1 MSTTVAAPPKK
12 KSRLNRTFWITGLL
26 LVIAVALVFWYL
38 NSDSFRDSM
47 RSKIIAELERT
58 TGGKV
63 EMQSLTWKL
72 STLHFDVRGLTIHGT
87 EGPTDAPYVHADDI
101 SVDARIVSFLSR
113 KLALSNVAIDR
124 LTVHLIVY
132 PNGSTNQPRPRVA
145 TVNGQPAAEQL
156 FNLAVTRIEIAD
168 GTLILNEEKVPFSV
182 TGERLTANLGYSQK
196 DQGYDGSISASLLSA
211 RWRNLPP
218 QRADIDLHLLLR
230 TNEAEIR
237 SMRISN
243 QHSSVQASGTVRDF
257 HSPRVLLQYNASLEL
272 PEVAKLAKVPEL
284 RAGHADVKGGLSY
297 ESQRYASQGSL
308 SLRGVEWKD
317 ETLHLAGMDGASPF
331 SLTPEKLAFPR
342 LGARVLGGTAR
353 GAIEI
358 TNWNRSG
365 KKSPAQKGT
374 ADLQLS
380 GLQMKDAV
388 QAISTPSLRLDRIPV
403 VGAASG
409 NIKANWTGTPANAV
423 ADLKLDVDPPANP
436 APEQLPLTAQLRA
449 RYRGDGDILDVG
461 TLNAATRSIR
471 VNATGQLGSES
482 AQAKVA
488 FNATDLRELRPVLA
502 VLSPGTRIPVLVEG
516 RASYNGVIAGRLKA
530 LSTRGRLDMEG
541 FDTEAAPLQLSSSGA
556 PATRTQRIHWDSLIS
571 DLSYSPS
578 SLGFQHGVLRRGDA
592 EIDFSG
598 TSSLREGRF
607 NENSSQLDFTLHV
620 QQASVEDL
628 QTLAGLKYPLSGT
641 LNGDLHASGT
651 PQNLRSNG
659 NVQVANLTA
668 YGEPFR
674 QFRSHVQF
682 AGSDV
687 QFTDIWL
694 VHNGAQ
700 MSGMLGY
707 NLSDRHFR
715 FDLTGSN
722 IELASLRQ
730 FEFKRLSMAGKAG
743 FHITGSGTQEAPV
756 INGQVDVRNLVLNKE
771 LVGSLTVYGETRG
784 SDLVLRG
791 RSEFQDADLTMDGT
805 IQMRGDYPGEMK
817 IYFSKLDFDPL
828 IRAYFQGQ
836 ITGHSS
842 IAGTIDIHGPFKRPR
857 DLVITGIARQLFA
870 DVQNIKLR
878 NDGPV
883 RFTMDGEVARL
894 EQFHLVGDSND
905 AYVQGTVQ
913 IAGARAVDLH
923 THGQLDLKLLQ
934 GYNRDVIASGPVSF
948 TIDIGGTASH
958 PQMGGRFDLN
968 NASISLTDLPNGLS
982 EINGTLVFA
991 QDRIQIQKLT
1001 AHTGGG
1007 ELNVGGF
1014 LAYRNGLYFDLTAT
1028 GKDVRLRYPPGVS
1041 SSADATLRYTGSA
1054 KSSLLSGDIVVTR
1067 FGMNPQFDFANY
1079 LAQSRKTPTLAT
1091 LNPFLDNLRL
1101 DIHITSTPELQ
1112 VETSLARLSGDLD
1125 LHVRGTAA
1133 RPAVLGRVNIAEGDV
1148 FFNGTRYR
1156 LERGDI
1162 TFSNPLTIEPVVN
1175 LEMSARVQDYDIT
1188 IGLHGAATGGK
1199 NLSMT
1204 YRSDP
1209 PLSNADIIALLAFG
1223 RTRSAQDIYTASQP
1237 GQAGSDTANASNA
1250 ILGQALNS
1258 TFSDRVQRLF
1268 GASRVK
1274 IDPLYVSQLSG
1285 NNPTPRVTIEQ
1296 QINKNV
1302 TLTYIT
1308 SVTQQAQTVVQVE
1321 YNINKDVSI
1330 VAVRDENG
1338 VLGFD
1343 VHVRRRKK

>member
-1 MSTTVAAPPKK
+1 MSTIVAAPPKK
-12 KSRLNRTFWITGLL
+12 KRGLKRTFWAAGLL
-26 LVIAVALVFWYL
+26 LVIVVALLFLYL
-38 NSDSFRDSM
+38 NSDWFRESM
-47 RSKIIAELERT
+47 RSKIVAELERT

-63 EMQSLTWKL
+63 EMQSLTWRL
-72 STLHFDVRGLTIHGT
+72 STLHFDVRGLTIHGR
-87 EGPTDAPYVHADDI
+87 EGPTEVPYVHADNI
-101 SVDARIVSFLSR
+101 SVDARILSFLSR
-113 KLALSNVAIDR
+113 KLALSNVAIDH
-124 LTVHLIVY
+124 LTVHLMVY
-132 PNGSTNQPRPRVA
+132 PDGSTNQPSPRVS

-156 FNLAVTRIEIAD
+156 FNLAISRVEIVD
-168 GTLILNEEKVPFSV
+168 GTMILNEEKVPFSI
-182 TGERLTANLGYSQK
+182 TGERLTANLQYSQK
-196 DQGYDGSISASLLSA
+196 ERGYDGSVSASLLSA

-237 SMRISN
+237 LMRISD
-243 QHSSVQASGTVRDF
+243 QHSSVQASGTLRDF
-257 HSPRVLLQYNASLEL
+257 NHPRVLLEYNASLDL
-272 PEVAKLAKVPEL
+272 PEIARLAKVPQL
-284 RAGHADVKGGLSY
+284 RAGHADLRGGFSY
-297 ESQRYASQGSL
+297 ENQRYLSQGSV
-308 SLRGVEWKD
+308 SARGVEWKD
-317 ETLHLAGMDGASPF
+317 DSVHAAGIDGASPF
-331 SLTPEKLAFPR
+331 TFTPEKVALPR
-342 LGARVLGGTAR
+342 VAARMLGGTAR
-353 GAIEI
+353 GTIEI
-358 TNWNRSG
+358 TNWNSSG
-365 KKSPAQKGT
+365 RKSPTQKGP
-374 ADLQLS
+374 ANLQVS
-380 GLQMKDAV
+380 RLQMKDV
-388 QAISTPSLRLDRIPV
+388 VDSVSTPSLRLDRIPV
-403 VGAASG
+403 AGLVSG
-409 NIKANWTGTPANAV
+409 DIKANWTGVPANAT

-449 RYRGDGDILDVG
+449 TYHGDRDTLDVA

-471 VNATGQLGSES
+471 LNATGQLGSEK
-482 AQAKVA
+482 AQARVS
-488 FNATDLRELRPVLA
+488 FNSTDLRELRPVLA
-502 VLSPGTRIPVLVEG
+502 VLSPGTRIPVVVEG
-516 RASYNGVIAGRLKA
+516 RASYNGSVSGRLKA

-541 FDTEAAPLQLSSSGA
+541 FDTEAAPLQLSSA
-556 PATRTQRIHWDSLIS
+556 ATPATRVQRIHWDSLLA
-571 DLSYSPS
+571 DVSYSPS
-578 SLGFQHGVLRRGDA
+578 SLSFQHGVLRRGDA

-607 NENSSQLDFTLHV
+607 TENSSQLDFTVHV
-620 QQASVEDL
+620 QQASVEEL
-628 QTLAGLKYPLSGT
+628 QALAGLKYPFSGT
-641 LNGDLHASGT
+641 LDGDLHASGT
-651 PQNLRSNG
+651 LQNLRGNG
-659 NVQVANLTA
+659 NVQVVNLTA

-674 QFRSHVQF
+674 LFRSHVQF
-682 AGSDV
+682 AGNDV
-687 QFTDIWL
+687 QFSDIFIA
-694 VHNGAQ
+694 HNGAQ
-700 MSGMLGY
+700 MTGTYGY
-707 NLSDRHFR
+707 NFSDRHFR

-743 FHITGSGTQEAPV
+743 FHVTGSGTPEAPA

-771 LVGSLTVYGETRG
+771 LVGSLTMYGETRG
-784 SDLVLRG
+784 ADLVLRG
-791 RSEFQDADLTMDGT
+791 RSAFEDAELTMDGT

-894 EQFHLVGDSND
+894 EQFHLVGDNND

-913 IAGARAVDLH
+913 IAGAHAVDLH

-934 GYNRDVIASGPVSF
+934 GYNRDVIASGPATF

-968 NASISLTDLPNGLS
+968 NANMSLADLPNGLS
-982 EINGTLVFA
+982 QINGTLVFA

-1041 SSADATLRYTGSA
+1041 SSADASLRYTGSA

-1079 LAQSRKTPTLAT
+1079 LAQSRKTPALAT

-1125 LHVRGTAA
+1125 LRVRGTAA

-1156 LERGDI
+1156 LERGDL

-1223 RTRSAQDIYTASQP
+1223 RTRSAQDIYTTSQP